1 MSEED
6 LNKQTI
12 IHPELHK
19 FPTEHIKYFFGPGK
33 GMEKIAKTF
42 GPIPK
47 QDLTCFIRTIS
58 VYTSCEID
66 NAKFKIQLYNVNENG
81 SPSNLIKGA
90 CIIANA
96 KFGKDYTV
104 IDVNHLD
111 IKYPRK
117 GFCVAIEW
125 LRLKRNERFYAYK
138 YRGKG
143 ERLLGM
149 NYEPTIAAYP
159 SEHCDTWVFDG
170 ENWVQRENSKSILS
184 DYDGKFRSLEIK
196 MELGSR
202 I

>member
-1 MSEED
+1 MSEEY
-6 LNKQTI
+6 LSKQTI
-12 IHPELHK
+12 IYPELHK
-19 FPTEHIKYFFGPGK
+19 FPTEHIKYFFGYGK
-33 GMEKIAKTF
+33 GMHKI
-42 GPIPK
+42 GK
-47 QDLTCFIRTIS
+47 QFASLSKQISSSLIHTIS

-125 LRLKRNERFYAYK
+125 LQLKRNERFYAYK

-159 SEHCDTWVFDG
+159 SEYCDIWVFDG
-170 ENWVQRENSKSILS
+170 EEWVQRKNTKSILNN
-184 DYDGKFRSLEIK
+184 YDGKFRSLEIK
-196 MELGSR
+196 VELCVV
-202 I
+202 